1 MKFLVGEKVKN
12 TMRDKVGV
20 VMSVSVTTALVDYGK
35 NVQGELTSLKY
46 LELVK
51 QQPSPHRVETAN
63 GRVLLP
69 SEEEPDMERDRR

>member
-20 VMSVSVTTALVDYGK
+20 VMSVSVTTALVDYGN

-51 QQPSPHRVETAN
+51 
-63 GRVLLP
+63 LP
-69 SEEEPDMERDRR
+69 PQALGN